1 MSNPVYNLKKE
12 IGHGSFGRV
21 YLGEDPK
28 TKELYAIKRVEK
40 RQLQQSQYLENAFW
54 KEVDIMKKIKSPY
67 SVKLYNVLTSLHY
80 YNMVEELCDGDLYSE
95 LMKCPNGFSTE
106 EVRRIMIQ
114 LNDAFAQMQKH
125 KIVHRDLKVQ
135 NVFIKYTKGNEFD
148 VKLGDYGFSKEL
160 SDDITA
166 TKLGTP
172 ITMAPEILM
181 NRAYTSKA
189 DLWSIGIII
198 YHLLF
203 KDLPFKGKNEIMI
216 LQNIRQRPIPQNPTD
231 QLLNDLIH
239 RLLVVD
245 PNKRITWKE
254 YFAHPFFG
262 NNTIKY
268 MEIAEPE
275 NKIDNGLL
283 KQYTVLSTYNIGIK
297 ENEYYKCYICKD
309 IKNNKQV
316 FMKEYSNLYVNKF
329 TDQYKKEI
337 ELFKTFRNN
346 NKVLKYLDNFS
357 EGEKSYVIFEY
368 QEGQILELYLKNNDF
383 TEEQIQ
389 KFNREMM
396 TSVFLYMSQN
406 NISFDI
412 ITTYN
417 FLVLKSGEIIL
428 FDFGFLRRVLGPDE
442 IKNYY
447 LYNTIET
454 VNYINLLTNTMNYGV
469 VLYKMYFKS
478 NVIFKNNKTIEFP
491 GHKTCSS
498 KFGKFLMNCFRNCQ
512 RRWTFKD
519 CFDSPFL
526 KEKEELTIL
535 FNNDR
540 LQVMIDGIIQKFDAL
555 ANYYTNINFEAPE
568 NKPFLNEIYELLII
582 AFIEIKTIIM
592 LFRTDNKK
600 AYNKYI
606 HEQEVTLI
614 KVFNTGKYSSLNL
627 DLEFLCNSYEIFD
640 NKNGNNPIIINF
652 LTRLIFDTK
661 LMCKVIRAL
670 SVKLGK
676 EMRLGSLE
684 FVKSIITQFNEG
696 RIIDY
701 LSGFISLEFSTNDN
715 HLGYQIAQIINEYII
730 VIKLLSLKKI
740 EDISI
745 NNVNKL
751 LEYFE
756 DESAQSKLCMT
767 TALMTSTKD
776 RYIFASFLNGM
787 FRNYFN
793 KKGEFYDINYDQ
805 EKEEKTLEGLVTFY
819 SNCVQLVI
827 SSKSK

>member
-12 IGHGSFGRV
+12 IGYGSFWRV
-21 YLGEDPK
+21 YLGEDSK
-28 TKELYAIKRVEK
+28 TKELYAIKRVDK
-40 RQLQQSQYLENAFW
+40 RQLQQSQYLEKAFW
-54 KEVDIMKKIKSPY
+54 KEVEIMRKIQSPY
-67 SVKLYNVLTSLHY
+67 SVKLYNVLPSLHY
-80 YNMVEELCDGDLYSE
+80 YNMVEELCDGDLYTE
-95 LMKCPNGFSTE
+95 LMKRPNGFSTE

-135 NVFIKYTKGNEFD
+135 NVFIKYTTRPEFD

-203 KDLPFKGKNEIMI
+203 KDLPFKGRNEVMI
-216 LQNIRQRPIPQNPTD
+216 LQNILHNNIPRNPTD

-245 PNKRITWKE
+245 PRERITWKD

-262 NNTIKY
+262 NTPRYI
-268 MEIAEPE
+268 EVPE
-275 NKIDNGLL
+275 QEEKIDNELL
-283 KQYTVLSTYNIGIK
+283 KQYTVISAFNTGLK

-309 IKNNKQV
+309 VNKNTQV

-329 TDQYKKEI
+329 PYQYKKEI
-337 ELFKTFRNN
+337 DLFKTFENN
-346 NKVLKYLDNFS
+346 NKVLKYLDSFS

-368 QEGQILELYLKNNDF
+368 QEGQILDLYLKNNDF

-406 NISFDI
+406 NICFDI

-417 FLVLKSGEIIL
+417 FLVLKNGDIIL
-428 FDFGFLRRVLGPDE
+428 FDFGFLRRVLGADE

-454 VNYINLLTNTMNYGV
+454 VSYMNLLTNMMNYGV

-478 NVIFKNNKTIEFP
+478 NVVLKDNKIIEFP
-491 GHKTCSS
+491 PHKTCSS
-498 KFGKFLMNCFRNCQ
+498 KFVKFLINCFQKCQ
-512 RRWTFKD
+512 KRWTFKD
-519 CFDSPFL
+519 CFNSPFL
-526 KEKEELTIL
+526 KEKEELTVL
-535 FNNDR
+535 FNNER
-540 LQVMIDGIIQKFDAL
+540 LQVIIDGVLQKFDTL
-555 ANYYTNINFEAPE
+555 ASYYTNIIFEAQE
-568 NKPFLNEIYELLII
+568 NKRFLNEIYVLLII

-592 LFRTDNKK
+592 LFRSDNKK
-600 AYNKYI
+600 GYNKYI
-606 HEQEVTLI
+606 HEQEITLI
-614 KVFNTGKYSSLNL
+614 KVFSNGKYSSLNF
-627 DLEFLCNSYEIFD
+627 DLEYLCNTFEIFD
-640 NKNGNNPIIINF
+640 NKNNNNPLIQNF
-652 LTRLIFDTK
+652 LTRLIIDTK
-661 LMCKVIRAL
+661 KLSKVIKLL

-676 EMRLGSLE
+676 DMMLGSME
-684 FVKSIITQFNEG
+684 FVKSIIALFNKET
-696 RIIDY
+696 IIDY
-701 LSGFISLEFSTNDN
+701 LSGFLTGNNTHQE
-715 HLGYQIAQIINEYII
+715 YQIAQIINEYII

-745 NNVNKL
+745 NNINKL

-756 DESAQSKLCMT
+756 DESAQSKLCMS
-767 TALMTSTKD
+767 TALMTSTND
-776 RYIFASFLNGM
+776 RYIFVSFLNGM
-787 FRNYFN
+787 FRNYYN
-793 KKGEFYDINYDQ
+793 KKGEFYDINFVE
-805 EKEEKTLEGLVTFY
+805 EKEEKKLEGLVTFY
-819 SNCVQLVI
+819 SNCVKLVI
-827 SSKSK
+827 DSK

>member
-21 YLGEDPK
+21 YIGEDQK
-28 TKELYAIKRVEK
+28 TKELYAIKRVDK
-40 RQLQQSQYLENAFW
+40 RQLQQSQYLEKAFW
-54 KEVDIMKKIKSPY
+54 KEVEIMRKIQSPY

-80 YNMVEELCDGDLYSE
+80 YNMVEELCDGDLYTE
-95 LMKCPNGFSTE
+95 LMKRQNGFSTE

-135 NVFIKYTKGNEFD
+135 NIFIKYTTSPEFD

-172 ITMAPEILM
+172 ATMAPEILM

-189 DLWSIGIII
+189 DLWSIGVII

-203 KDLPFKGKNEIMI
+203 KDLPFKGRNEGMI
-216 LQNIRQRPIPQNPTD
+216 LQNILHNNIPRNPTD

-245 PNKRITWKE
+245 PKKRITWKD

-262 NNTIKY
+262 NTPRYK
-268 MEIAEPE
+268 EVPE
-275 NKIDNGLL
+275 QEEKIDNELL
-283 KQYTVLSTYNIGIK
+283 KQYTVISAFNTGLK

-309 IKNNKQV
+309 VNKNTQV

-329 TDQYKKEI
+329 PYQYKKEI
-337 ELFKTFRNN
+337 DLFKTFGNN
-346 NKVLKYLDNFS
+346 NKVLKYLDSFS

-368 QEGQILELYLKNNDF
+368 QEGQILDLYLKNNDF

-406 NISFDI
+406 NICFDI

-417 FLVLKSGEIIL
+417 FLVLKNGDIIL
-428 FDFGFLRRVLGPDE
+428 FDFGFLRRVLGADE

-454 VNYINLLTNTMNYGV
+454 VDYMNLLTNMMNYGV

-478 NVIFKNNKTIEFP
+478 NVVLKDNKIIEFP
-491 GHKTCSS
+491 AHKTCSS
-498 KFGKFLMNCFRNCQ
+498 KFGKFLINCFKKCQ
-512 RRWTFKD
+512 KRWTFKD
-519 CFDSPFL
+519 CFNSPFL
-526 KEKEELTIL
+526 KEKEELTVL
-535 FNNDR
+535 FNNER
-540 LQVMIDGIIQKFDAL
+540 LQVIIDGVLQKFDTL
-555 ANYYTNINFEAPE
+555 ASYYTNIIFEAQE
-568 NKPFLNEIYELLII
+568 NKRFLNEIYELLII

-592 LFRTDNKK
+592 LFRSDNKK
-600 AYNKYI
+600 GYNKYI
-606 HEQEVTLI
+606 HEQEITLI
-614 KVFNTGKYSSLNL
+614 KVFSNGKYSSLNF
-627 DLEFLCNSYEIFD
+627 DLEYLCNTFEIFD
-640 NKNGNNPIIINF
+640 NKNKNNPLIQNF
-652 LTRLIFDTK
+652 LTRLIDDTK
-661 LMCKVIRAL
+661 KLSKVIKLL

-676 EMRLGSLE
+676 DMMLGSME
-684 FVKSIITQFNEG
+684 FVKSIIALFNKET
-696 RIIDY
+696 IIEY
-701 LSGFISLEFSTNDN
+701 LSGFLTGNNTHQE
-715 HLGYQIAQIINEYII
+715 YQIAQIINEYII

-740 EDISI
+740 ENISM
-745 NNVNKL
+745 NNINKL

-756 DESAQSKLCMT
+756 DESAQSRLCMS
-767 TALMTSTKD
+767 TALMTSTND
-776 RYIFASFLNGM
+776 RYIFVSFLNGM
-787 FRNYFN
+787 FRNYYN
-793 KKGEFYDINYDQ
+793 KKGEFYDINFVE
-805 EKEEKTLEGLVTFY
+805 EKEEKKLEGLVTFY
-819 SNCVQLVI
+819 SNCVKFVI
-827 SSKSK
+827 DSK

>member
-1 MSNPVYNLKKE
+1 MSNPVYTLKKE

-21 YLGEDPK
+21 YLGEDRK
-28 TKELYAIKRVEK
+28 TKELYAIKRVDK
-40 RQLQQSQYLENAFW
+40 RQLRQSQYLENAFW
-54 KEVDIMKKIKSPY
+54 KEVDIMKKIQSKY
-67 SVKLYNVLTSLHY
+67 SVKLYNVLPSLHY
-80 YNMVEELCDGDLYSE
+80 YNMVEELCDGDLYNE
-95 LMKCPNGFSTE
+95 LMKRQNGFSTE

-114 LNDAFAQMQKH
+114 LNDAFALMQKH

-135 NVFIKYTKGNEFD
+135 NVFIKYTKRPEFD

-181 NRAYTSKA
+181 NKAYTSKA
-189 DLWSIGIII
+189 DLWSIGVSI

-203 KDLPFKGKNEIMI
+203 RDLPFKGRNEVMI
-216 LQNIRQRPIPQNPTD
+216 LQCILQNKIPRNPTD

-239 RLLVVD
+239 KLLIVD
-245 PNKRITWKE
+245 PKKRITWKD
-254 YFAHPFFG
+254 YFSHPFFG
-262 NNTIKY
+262 NTIRY
-268 MEIAEPE
+268 IEMPE
-275 NKIDNGLL
+275 QEEEKIDNELL
-283 KQYTVLSTYNIGIK
+283 KQYTVISTYNTGLK

-309 IKNNKQV
+309 LKNNKQV

-329 TDQYKKEI
+329 PDQYKKEI
-337 ELFKTFRNN
+337 ELFKTFTNN
-346 NKVLKYLDNFS
+346 NKVLKYLDSFS

-368 QEGQILELYLKNNDF
+368 QEGQILDLYLKNNDF

-406 NISFDI
+406 NICFDI

-417 FLVLKSGEIIL
+417 FLVLKNGDIIL
-428 FDFGFLRRVLGPDE
+428 FDFGFLRRVLGADD

-478 NVIFKNNKTIEFP
+478 NVLLKDNKVIEFP
-491 GHKTCSS
+491 AHKTCSS
-498 KFGKFLMNCFRNCQ
+498 KFGKFLINCFKRCQ
-512 RRWTFKD
+512 KRWTFKD
-519 CFDSPFL
+519 CFNSPFL

-535 FNNDR
+535 FNNER
-540 LQVMIDGIIQKFDAL
+540 LQVIIDGVLQKFDTL
-555 ANYYTNINFEAPE
+555 ASYYTNINFETQK
-568 NKPFLNEIYELLII
+568 NKQFVNEIYELLII
-582 AFIEIKTIIM
+582 SFIEIKTIIM
-592 LFRTDNKK
+592 LFRSDNKK
-600 AYNKYI
+600 GYNKYI
-606 HEQEVTLI
+606 HEQEITLV
-614 KVFNTGKYSSLNL
+614 KVFSNGKYNSLNF
-627 DLEFLCNSYEIFD
+627 DLEYLCNTFEIFD
-640 NKNGNNPIIINF
+640 NKNANNPLIQNF

-661 LMCKVIRAL
+661 KLSKVIKL
-670 SVKLGK
+670 LNVKSGK
-676 EMRLGSLE
+676 EMLLGSME

-696 RIIDY
+696 TIIDY
-701 LSGFISLEFSTNDN
+701 LSQFVTGESGDSNKHI
-715 HLGYQIAQIINEYII
+715 GYQIAQIINEYVI

-745 NNVNKL
+745 NNINRL

-767 TALMTSTKD
+767 TALMTSTND
-776 RYIFASFLNGM
+776 RYIFVSFLNGM
-787 FRNYFN
+787 FRNYYN
-793 KKGEFYDINYDQ
+793 KKGEFYDINYNQ
-805 EKEEKTLEGLVTFY
+805 EEEEKTLEGLVAFY
-819 SNCVQLVI
+819 SNCVKLVI
-827 SSKSK
+827 DSKSK

>member
-12 IGHGSFGRV
+12 IGYGSFWRV

-28 TKELYAIKRVEK
+28 TKELYAIKRVDK
-40 RQLQQSQYLENAFW
+40 RQLQQSQYLEKAFW
-54 KEVDIMKKIKSPY
+54 KEVEIMRKIQSPY
-67 SVKLYNVLTSLHY
+67 SVKLYNVLPSLHY
-80 YNMVEELCDGDLYSE
+80 YNMVEELCDGDLYTE
-95 LMKCPNGFSTE
+95 LMKRPNGFSTE

-135 NVFIKYTKGNEFD
+135 NILIKYTTRPEFD

-189 DLWSIGIII
+189 DLWSIGVII

-203 KDLPFKGKNEIMI
+203 KDLPFKGRNEVMI
-216 LQNIRQRPIPQNPTD
+216 LQNILQNNIPRNPTD

-245 PNKRITWKE
+245 PKKRITWKD

-262 NNTIKY
+262 NTPRYI
-268 MEIAEPE
+268 EVPE
-275 NKIDNGLL
+275 QEEKIDNELL
-283 KQYTVLSTYNIGIK
+283 KQYTVISAFNTGLK

-309 IKNNKQV
+309 VNKNTQV

-329 TDQYKKEI
+329 TYQYNKEI
-337 ELFKTFRNN
+337 DLFKTFGNN
-346 NKVLKYLDNFS
+346 NKVLKYLDSFS

-368 QEGQILELYLKNNDF
+368 QEGQILDLYLKNNDF

-406 NISFDI
+406 NICFDI

-417 FLVLKSGEIIL
+417 FLVLKNGDIIL
-428 FDFGFLRRVLGPDE
+428 FDFGFLRRVLGADE

-454 VNYINLLTNTMNYGV
+454 VNYMNLLTNMMNYGV

-478 NVIFKNNKTIEFP
+478 NVVLKDDKIIEFP
-491 GHKTCSS
+491 AHKTCSS
-498 KFGKFLMNCFRNCQ
+498 KFGKFLINCFKKCQ
-512 RRWTFKD
+512 KRWTFKD
-519 CFDSPFL
+519 CFNSPFL
-526 KEKEELTIL
+526 KEKEELTVL
-535 FNNDR
+535 FNNER
-540 LQVMIDGIIQKFDAL
+540 LQVIIDGVLQKFDTL
-555 ANYYTNINFEAPE
+555 ASYYTNINFEAQK
-568 NKPFLNEIYELLII
+568 NKRFLNEIYELLII

-592 LFRTDNKK
+592 LFRSDNKK
-600 AYNKYI
+600 GYNKYI
-606 HEQEVTLI
+606 HEQEITLI
-614 KVFNTGKYSSLNL
+614 KVFSNGKYSSLNF
-627 DLEFLCNSYEIFD
+627 DLEYLCNTFEIFD
-640 NKNGNNPIIINF
+640 NKNKNNPLIQNF
-652 LTRLIFDTK
+652 LSRLIDDTK
-661 LMCKVIRAL
+661 KLSKVIKLL

-676 EMRLGSLE
+676 DMMLGSME
-684 FVKSIITQFNEG
+684 FVKSIIAQFNKET
-696 RIIDY
+696 IIDY
-701 LSGFISLEFSTNDN
+701 LSGFLTGNNTHQE
-715 HLGYQIAQIINEYII
+715 YQIAQIINEYII

-740 EDISI
+740 ENISI
-745 NNVNKL
+745 NNINKL

-756 DESAQSKLCMT
+756 DESAQSRLCMS
-767 TALMTSTKD
+767 TALMTSTND
-776 RYIFASFLNGM
+776 RYIFVSFLNGM
-787 FRNYFN
+787 FRNYYN
-793 KKGEFYDINYDQ
+793 KKGEFYDINFV
-805 EKEEKTLEGLVTFY
+805 EENEEKTLNGLVTFY
-819 SNCVQLVI
+819 SNCVKFVI
-827 SSKSK
+827 DSK

>member
-12 IGHGSFGRV
+12 IGYGSFWRV
-21 YLGEDPK
+21 YLGEDSK
-28 TKELYAIKRVEK
+28 TKELYAIKRVDK
-40 RQLQQSQYLENAFW
+40 RQLQQSQYLEKAFW
-54 KEVDIMKKIKSPY
+54 KEVEIMRKIQSPY

-80 YNMVEELCDGDLYSE
+80 YNMVEELCDGDLYTE
-95 LMKCPNGFSTE
+95 LMKRPNGFSTE

-125 KIVHRDLKVQ
+125 KIVHRDLKVS
-135 NVFIKYTKGNEFD
+135 NVFIKYTKRPEFD

-203 KDLPFKGKNEIMI
+203 KDLPFKGRNEGMI
-216 LQNIRQRPIPQNPTD
+216 LQNILHNNIPRNPTD

-245 PNKRITWKE
+245 PRERITWKD

-262 NNTIKY
+262 NTPRYI
-268 MEIAEPE
+268 EVPE
-275 NKIDNGLL
+275 QEEKIDNELL
-283 KQYTVLSTYNIGIK
+283 KQYTVISAFNTGLK

-309 IKNNKQV
+309 VNKNTQV

-329 TDQYKKEI
+329 PYQYKKEI
-337 ELFKTFRNN
+337 DLFKTFGNN
-346 NKVLKYLDNFS
+346 NKVLKYLDSFS

-368 QEGQILELYLKNNDF
+368 QEGQILDLYLKNNDF

-406 NISFDI
+406 NICFDI

-417 FLVLKSGEIIL
+417 FLVLKNGDIIL
-428 FDFGFLRRVLGPDE
+428 FDFGFLRRVLGADE

-454 VNYINLLTNTMNYGV
+454 VDYMNLLTNMMNYGV

-478 NVIFKNNKTIEFP
+478 NVVLKDNKIIEFP
-491 GHKTCSS
+491 EHKTCSS
-498 KFGKFLMNCFRNCQ
+498 KFGKFLINCFKKCQ
-512 RRWTFKD
+512 KRWTFKD
-519 CFDSPFL
+519 CFNSPFL
-526 KEKEELTIL
+526 KEKEELTVL
-535 FNNDR
+535 FNNER
-540 LQVMIDGIIQKFDAL
+540 LQVIIDGVLQKFDTL
-555 ANYYTNINFEAPE
+555 ASYYTNITLEAQK
-568 NKPFLNEIYELLII
+568 NKRFLKEIYELLII
-582 AFIEIKTIIM
+582 AYIEIKTIIM
-592 LFRTDNKK
+592 LFRSDNKK
-600 AYNKYI
+600 GYNKYI
-606 HEQEVTLI
+606 HEQEITLI
-614 KVFNTGKYSSLNL
+614 KVFSNGKYSSLNF
-627 DLEFLCNSYEIFD
+627 DLEYLCNTFEIFD
-640 NKNGNNPIIINF
+640 NKNENNPLIQNF
-652 LTRLIFDTK
+652 LTRLIIDTK
-661 LMCKVIRAL
+661 KLSKVIKLL

-676 EMRLGSLE
+676 DMMLGSME
-684 FVKSIITQFNEG
+684 FVKSIIAQFNKET
-696 RIIDY
+696 IIDY
-701 LSGFISLEFSTNDN
+701 FSGFLTANNTHQE
-715 HLGYQIAQIINEYII
+715 YQIAQIINEYII

-745 NNVNKL
+745 NNINKL

-756 DESAQSKLCMT
+756 DESAQSKLCMS

-776 RYIFASFLNGM
+776 RYIFVSFLNGM
-787 FRNYFN
+787 FRNYYN
-793 KKGEFYDINYDQ
+793 KKGEFYDINSVE
-805 EKEEKTLEGLVTFY
+805 EKEEKILEELVTFY
-819 SNCVQLVI
+819 WNCVKLVI
-827 SSKSK
+827 DSK

>member
-21 YLGEDPK
+21 YRGEDPK
-28 TKELYAIKRVEK
+28 TKELYAIKRVDK
-40 RQLQQSQYLENAFW
+40 RQLQQSQYLEKAFW
-54 KEVDIMKKIKSPY
+54 KEVEIMRKIQSPY

-80 YNMVEELCDGDLYSE
+80 YNMVEELCDGDLYTE
-95 LMKCPNGFSTE
+95 LMKRPNGFSTE

-135 NVFIKYTKGNEFD
+135 NIFIKYTTRPEFD

-189 DLWSIGIII
+189 DLWSIGVII

-203 KDLPFKGKNEIMI
+203 KDLPFKGRNEVMI
-216 LQNIRQRPIPQNPTD
+216 LQNILHNNIPRNPTD

-245 PNKRITWKE
+245 PRERITWKD

-262 NNTIKY
+262 NTPRYI
-268 MEIAEPE
+268 EVPE
-275 NKIDNGLL
+275 QEEKIDNELL
-283 KQYTVLSTYNIGIK
+283 KQYTVISAFNTGLK

-309 IKNNKQV
+309 VNKNTQV

-329 TDQYKKEI
+329 PDQYKKEI
-337 ELFKTFRNN
+337 DLFKTFGNN
-346 NKVLKYLDNFS
+346 NKVLKYLDSFS

-368 QEGQILELYLKNNDF
+368 QEGQILDLYLKNNDF

-406 NISFDI
+406 NICFDI

-417 FLVLKSGEIIL
+417 FLVLKNGDIIL
-428 FDFGFLRRVLGPDE
+428 FDFGFLRRVLGADE

-454 VNYINLLTNTMNYGV
+454 VDYMNLLTNMMNYGV

-478 NVIFKNNKTIEFP
+478 NVVLKDNKIIEFP
-491 GHKTCSS
+491 AHKTCSS
-498 KFGKFLMNCFRNCQ
+498 KFGKFLINCFKKCQ
-512 RRWTFKD
+512 KRWTFKD
-519 CFDSPFL
+519 CFNSPFL
-526 KEKEELTIL
+526 KEKEELTVL
-535 FNNDR
+535 FNNER
-540 LQVMIDGIIQKFDAL
+540 LQVIIDGVLQKFDTL
-555 ANYYTNINFEAPE
+555 ASYYTNITLKAQK
-568 NKPFLNEIYELLII
+568 NKRFLNEIYELLII

-592 LFRTDNKK
+592 LFRSDNKK
-600 AYNKYI
+600 GYNKYI
-606 HEQEVTLI
+606 HEQEITLI
-614 KVFNTGKYSSLNL
+614 KVFSNGKYSSLNF
-627 DLEFLCNSYEIFD
+627 DLEYLCNTFEIFD
-640 NKNGNNPIIINF
+640 NKNNNNPLIQNF
-652 LTRLIFDTK
+652 LTRLIIDTK
-661 LMCKVIRAL
+661 KLSKVIKLL

-676 EMRLGSLE
+676 DMMLGSME
-684 FVKSIITQFNEG
+684 FVKSIIAQFNKET
-696 RIIDY
+696 IIDY
-701 LSGFISLEFSTNDN
+701 FSGFLTANNTHQE
-715 HLGYQIAQIINEYII
+715 YQIAQIINEYII

-745 NNVNKL
+745 NNINKL

-756 DESAQSKLCMT
+756 DESAQSRLCMS

-776 RYIFASFLNGM
+776 RYIFVSFLNGM
-787 FRNYFN
+787 FRNYYN
-793 KKGEFYDINYDQ
+793 KKGEFYDINFVE
-805 EKEEKTLEGLVTFY
+805 EKEEKKLEGLVTFY
-819 SNCVQLVI
+819 SNCVKFVI
-827 SSKSK
+827 DSK

>member
-12 IGHGSFGRV
+12 IGYGSFGRV

-28 TKELYAIKRVEK
+28 TKELYAIKRVDK
-40 RQLQQSQYLENAFW
+40 RQLQQSQYLEKAFW
-54 KEVDIMKKIKSPY
+54 KEVEIMRKIQSPY
-67 SVKLYNVLTSLHY
+67 SVKLYNVLPSLHY
-80 YNMVEELCDGDLYSE
+80 YNMVEELCDGDLYTE
-95 LMKCPNGFSTE
+95 LMKRPNGFSTE

-135 NVFIKYTKGNEFD
+135 NVFIKYTKRPEFD

-172 ITMAPEILM
+172 VTMAPEILM

-189 DLWSIGIII
+189 DLWSIGVII

-203 KDLPFKGKNEIMI
+203 KDLPFKGRNEVMI
-216 LQNIRQRPIPQNPTD
+216 LQNILHNNIPRNPTD

-245 PNKRITWKE
+245 PKERITWKD

-262 NNTIKY
+262 NTPRYI
-268 MEIAEPE
+268 EVPE
-275 NKIDNGLL
+275 QEEKIDNELL
-283 KQYTVLSTYNIGIK
+283 KQYTVISAFNTGLK

-309 IKNNKQV
+309 VNKNTQV

-329 TDQYKKEI
+329 PDQYKKEI
-337 ELFKTFRNN
+337 DLFKTFGNN
-346 NKVLKYLDNFS
+346 NKVLKYLDSFS

-368 QEGQILELYLKNNDF
+368 QEGQILDLYLKNNDF

-406 NISFDI
+406 NICFDI

-417 FLVLKSGEIIL
+417 FLVLKNGDIIL
-428 FDFGFLRRVLGPDE
+428 FDFGFLRRVLGADE

-454 VNYINLLTNTMNYGV
+454 VSYMNLLTNMMNYGV

-478 NVIFKNNKTIEFP
+478 NVVLKDNKIIEFP
-491 GHKTCSS
+491 PHKTCSS
-498 KFGKFLMNCFRNCQ
+498 KFGKFLINCFKKCQ
-512 RRWTFKD
+512 KRWTFKD
-519 CFDSPFL
+519 CFNSPFL
-526 KEKEELTIL
+526 KEKEELTVL
-535 FNNDR
+535 FNNER
-540 LQVMIDGIIQKFDAL
+540 LQVIIDGVLQKFDTL
-555 ANYYTNINFEAPE
+555 ASYYTNITLGAQK
-568 NKPFLNEIYELLII
+568 NKRFLNEIYELLII

-592 LFRTDNKK
+592 LFRSDNKK
-600 AYNKYI
+600 GYNKYI
-606 HEQEVTLI
+606 HEQEITLI
-614 KVFNTGKYSSLNL
+614 KVFSNGKYSSLNF
-627 DLEFLCNSYEIFD
+627 DLEYLCNTFEIFD
-640 NKNGNNPIIINF
+640 NKNKNNPLIQNF
-652 LTRLIFDTK
+652 LTRLIDDTK
-661 LMCKVIRAL
+661 KLSKVIKLL

-676 EMRLGSLE
+676 DMMLGSME
-684 FVKSIITQFNEG
+684 FVKSIIAQFNKET
-696 RIIDY
+696 IIKY
-701 LSGFISLEFSTNDN
+701 FSGFLTANNTTHQE
-715 HLGYQIAQIINEYII
+715 YQIAQIINEYII

-740 EDISI
+740 ENISI
-745 NNVNKL
+745 NNINKL

-756 DESAQSKLCMT
+756 DESAQSKLCMS
-767 TALMTSTKD
+767 TALMTSTND
-776 RYIFASFLNGM
+776 RYIFVSFLNGM
-787 FRNYFN
+787 FRNYYN
-793 KKGEFYDINYDQ
+793 KKGEFYDINFVE
-805 EKEEKTLEGLVTFY
+805 EKEEKKLEGLVTFY
-819 SNCVQLVI
+819 SNCVKFVI
-827 SSKSK
+827 DSK

>member
-1 MSNPVYNLKKE
+1 MSNPVYNLKRE

-21 YLGEDPK
+21 YLGEDQK
-28 TKELYAIKRVEK
+28 TKELYAIKRVDK
-40 RQLQQSQYLENAFW
+40 RQLQQSQYLEKAFW
-54 KEVDIMKKIKSPY
+54 KEVEIMKKIQSPY

-80 YNMVEELCDGDLYSE
+80 YNMVEELCDGDLYTE
-95 LMKCPNGFSTE
+95 LMKRPNGFSTE

-135 NVFIKYTKGNEFD
+135 NVFIKYTKRPEFD

-189 DLWSIGIII
+189 DLWSIGVII

-203 KDLPFKGKNEIMI
+203 KDLPFKGRNEVMI
-216 LQNIRQRPIPQNPTD
+216 LQNILHNNIPRNPTD

-245 PNKRITWKE
+245 PRERITWKD

-262 NNTIKY
+262 NTPRYI
-268 MEIAEPE
+268 EVPE
-275 NKIDNGLL
+275 QEEKIDNELL
-283 KQYTVLSTYNIGIK
+283 KQYTVISAFNTGLK

-309 IKNNKQV
+309 VNKNTQV

-329 TDQYKKEI
+329 PYQYKKEI
-337 ELFKTFRNN
+337 DLFKTFGNN
-346 NKVLKYLDNFS
+346 NKVLKYLDSFS
-357 EGEKSYVIFEY
+357 EEEKSYVIFEY
-368 QEGQILELYLKNNDF
+368 QEGQILDLYLKNNDF

-406 NISFDI
+406 NICFDI

-417 FLVLKSGEIIL
+417 FLVLKNGDIIL
-428 FDFGFLRRVLGPDE
+428 FDFGFLRRVLGADE

-454 VNYINLLTNTMNYGV
+454 VSYMNLLTNMMNYGV

-478 NVIFKNNKTIEFP
+478 NVVLKDNKIIEFP
-491 GHKTCSS
+491 ARKTCSS
-498 KFGKFLMNCFRNCQ
+498 KFGKFLINCFKKCQ
-512 RRWTFKD
+512 KRWTFKD
-519 CFDSPFL
+519 CFNSPFL
-526 KEKEELTIL
+526 KEKEELTVL
-535 FNNDR
+535 FNNER
-540 LQVMIDGIIQKFDAL
+540 LQVIIDGVLQKFDTL
-555 ANYYTNINFEAPE
+555 ASFFTYINFEAQK
-568 NKPFLNEIYELLII
+568 NKRFLNEIYELLII

-592 LFRTDNKK
+592 LFRSDNKK
-600 AYNKYI
+600 GYNKYI
-606 HEQEVTLI
+606 HEQEITLI
-614 KVFNTGKYSSLNL
+614 KVFSNGKYSSLNF
-627 DLEFLCNSYEIFD
+627 DLEYLCNTFEIFD
-640 NKNGNNPIIINF
+640 NKNKNNPLIQNF
-652 LTRLIFDTK
+652 LTRLIIDTK
-661 LMCKVIRAL
+661 KLSKVIKLL

-676 EMRLGSLE
+676 DMMLGSME
-684 FVKSIITQFNEG
+684 FVKSIIAQFNKEA
-696 RIIDY
+696 IIEY
-701 LSGFISLEFSTNDN
+701 FSGFLTANNTHQE
-715 HLGYQIAQIINEYII
+715 YQIAQIINEYII
-730 VIKLLSLKKI
+730 VIKILSLKKI

-745 NNVNKL
+745 NNINKL

-756 DESAQSKLCMT
+756 DESAQSKLCMS

-776 RYIFASFLNGM
+776 RYIFVSFLNGM
-787 FRNYFN
+787 FRNYYN
-793 KKGEFYDINYDQ
+793 KKGEFYDINYVE

-819 SNCVQLVI
+819 SNCVKFVI
-827 SSKSK
+827 NSK

>member
-1 MSNPVYNLKKE
+1 MSNPVYNLKRE

-21 YLGEDPK
+21 YLGEDSK
-28 TKELYAIKRVEK
+28 TKELYAIKRVDK
-40 RQLQQSQYLENAFW
+40 RQLQQSQYLEKAFW
-54 KEVDIMKKIKSPY
+54 NEVEIMRKIQSPY
-67 SVKLYNVLTSLHY
+67 SVKLYNVLPSLHY
-80 YNMVEELCDGDLYSE
+80 YNMVEELCDGDLYTE
-95 LMKCPNGFSTE
+95 LMKRPNGFSTE

-135 NVFIKYTKGNEFD
+135 NVFIKYTTRPEFD

-203 KDLPFKGKNEIMI
+203 KDLPFKGRNEVMI
-216 LQNIRQRPIPQNPTD
+216 LQNILHNNIPRNPTD

-245 PNKRITWKE
+245 PSKRITWKD

-262 NNTIKY
+262 NTPRYI
-268 MEIAEPE
+268 EVPE
-275 NKIDNGLL
+275 QEEKIDNELL
-283 KQYTVLSTYNIGIK
+283 KQYTVISAFNTGLK

-309 IKNNKQV
+309 VNKNTQV

-329 TDQYKKEI
+329 PYQYKKEI
-337 ELFKTFRNN
+337 DLFKTFGNN
-346 NKVLKYLDNFS
+346 NKVLKYLDSFS

-368 QEGQILELYLKNNDF
+368 QEGQILDLYLKNNDF

-406 NISFDI
+406 NICFDI

-417 FLVLKSGEIIL
+417 FLVLKNGDIIL
-428 FDFGFLRRVLGPDE
+428 FDFGFLRRVLGADE

-454 VNYINLLTNTMNYGV
+454 VSYMNLLTNMMNYGV

-478 NVIFKNNKTIEFP
+478 NVVLKDNKIIEFP
-491 GHKTCSS
+491 EHKTCSS
-498 KFGKFLMNCFRNCQ
+498 KFGKFLINCFKKCQ
-512 RRWTFKD
+512 KRWTFKD
-519 CFDSPFL
+519 CFNSPFL
-526 KEKEELTIL
+526 KEKEELTVL
-535 FNNDR
+535 FNNER
-540 LQVMIDGIIQKFDAL
+540 LQVIIDGVLQKFDTL
-555 ANYYTNINFEAPE
+555 ASYYTNITLRAQK
-568 NKPFLNEIYELLII
+568 NKRFLNEIYELLII
-582 AFIEIKTIIM
+582 SFIEIKTIIM
-592 LFRTDNKK
+592 LFRSDNKK
-600 AYNKYI
+600 GYNKYI
-606 HEQEVTLI
+606 HEQEITLI
-614 KVFNTGKYSSLNL
+614 KVFRNGKYSSLNF
-627 DLEFLCNSYEIFD
+627 DLEYLCNTFEIFD
-640 NKNGNNPIIINF
+640 NKNENNPLIQNF
-652 LTRLIFDTK
+652 LTRLIIDTK
-661 LMCKVIRAL
+661 KLSKVIKLL

-676 EMRLGSLE
+676 DMMLGSME
-684 FVKSIITQFNEG
+684 FVKSIIAQFNKET
-696 RIIDY
+696 IIDY
-701 LSGFISLEFSTNDN
+701 FSGFLTANNTHQE
-715 HLGYQIAQIINEYII
+715 YQIAQIINEYII

-740 EDISI
+740 DDISI
-745 NNVNKL
+745 HDINKL

-756 DESAQSKLCMT
+756 DESAQSKLCMS
-767 TALMTSTKD
+767 TALMTSTND
-776 RYIFASFLNGM
+776 RYIFVSFLNGM

-793 KKGEFYDINYDQ
+793 KKGEFYDINFVE
-805 EKEEKTLEGLVTFY
+805 EKEEKKLEGLVTFY
-819 SNCVQLVI
+819 SNCVKLVI
-827 SSKSK
+827 DSK

>member
-1 MSNPVYNLKKE
+1 MSNPVYNLKRE

-21 YLGEDPK
+21 YLGEDSK
-28 TKELYAIKRVEK
+28 TKELYAIKRVDK
-40 RQLQQSQYLENAFW
+40 RQLQQSQYLEKAFW
-54 KEVDIMKKIKSPY
+54 KEVEIMRKIQSPY

-80 YNMVEELCDGDLYSE
+80 YNMVEELCDGDLYTE
-95 LMKCPNGFSTE
+95 LMKRPNGFSTE

-125 KIVHRDLKVQ
+125 KIVHRDLKVS
-135 NVFIKYTKGNEFD
+135 NVFIKYTKRPEFD

-203 KDLPFKGKNEIMI
+203 KDLPFKGRNEVMI
-216 LQNIRQRPIPQNPTD
+216 LQNILHNNIPRNPTD

-245 PNKRITWKE
+245 PSKRITWKD

-262 NNTIKY
+262 NTPRYI
-268 MEIAEPE
+268 EVPE
-275 NKIDNGLL
+275 QEEKIDNELL
-283 KQYTVLSTYNIGIK
+283 KQYTVISAFNTGLK

-309 IKNNKQV
+309 VNKNTQV

-329 TDQYKKEI
+329 PYQYKKEI
-337 ELFKTFRNN
+337 DLFKTFENN
-346 NKVLKYLDNFS
+346 NKVLKYLDSFS

-368 QEGQILELYLKNNDF
+368 QEGQILDLYLKNNDF

-406 NISFDI
+406 NICFDI

-417 FLVLKSGEIIL
+417 FLVLKNGDIIL
-428 FDFGFLRRVLGPDE
+428 FDFGFLRRVLGADE

-454 VNYINLLTNTMNYGV
+454 VNYMNLLTNMMNYGV

-478 NVIFKNNKTIEFP
+478 NVVLKDNKIIEFP
-491 GHKTCSS
+491 EHKTCSS
-498 KFGKFLMNCFRNCQ
+498 KFGKFLINCFKKCQ
-512 RRWTFKD
+512 KRWTFKD
-519 CFDSPFL
+519 CFNSPFL
-526 KEKEELTIL
+526 KEKEELTVL
-535 FNNDR
+535 FNNER
-540 LQVMIDGIIQKFDAL
+540 LQVIIDGVLQKFDTL
-555 ANYYTNINFEAPE
+555 ASYYTNITLEAQK
-568 NKPFLNEIYELLII
+568 NKRFLKEIYELLII

-592 LFRTDNKK
+592 LFRSDNKK
-600 AYNKYI
+600 GYNKYI
-606 HEQEVTLI
+606 HEQEITLI
-614 KVFNTGKYSSLNL
+614 KVFRNGKYSSLNF
-627 DLEFLCNSYEIFD
+627 DLEYLCNTFEIFD
-640 NKNGNNPIIINF
+640 NKNNTNPLIQNF
-652 LTRLIFDTK
+652 LTRLIIDTK
-661 LMCKVIRAL
+661 KLSKVIKLL

-676 EMRLGSLE
+676 DMMLGSME
-684 FVKSIITQFNEG
+684 FVKSIIAQFNKET
-696 RIIDY
+696 IIDY
-701 LSGFISLEFSTNDN
+701 FSGFLTANNTHQE
-715 HLGYQIAQIINEYII
+715 YQIAQIINEYII

-740 EDISI
+740 ENISI
-745 NNVNKL
+745 NNINKL

-756 DESAQSKLCMT
+756 DESAQSKLCMS
-767 TALMTSTKD
+767 TALMTSTND
-776 RYIFASFLNGM
+776 RYIFVSFLNGM

-793 KKGEFYDINYDQ
+793 KKGEFYDINFVE
-805 EKEEKTLEGLVTFY
+805 EKEEKTLNGLVTFY
-819 SNCVQLVI
+819 SNCVKFVI
-827 SSKSK
+827 NSK

>member
-21 YLGEDPK
+21 YLGEDLK
-28 TKELYAIKRVEK
+28 TKELYAIKRVDK
-40 RQLQQSQYLENAFW
+40 RQLQQSQYLEKAFW
-54 KEVDIMKKIKSPY
+54 KEVEIMRKIQSPY
-67 SVKLYNVLTSLHY
+67 SVKLYNVLPSLHY
-80 YNMVEELCDGDLYSE
+80 FNMVEELCDGDLYTE
-95 LMKCPNGFSTE
+95 LMKRQNGFSTE

-135 NVFIKYTKGNEFD
+135 NVFIKYTTRPEFD

-181 NRAYTSKA
+181 NRAYTSKV
-189 DLWSIGIII
+189 DLWSIGVII

-203 KDLPFKGKNEIMI
+203 KDLPFKGRNEVMI
-216 LQNIRQRPIPQNPTD
+216 LQNILHNNIPRNPTD

-245 PNKRITWKE
+245 PRERITWKD

-262 NNTIKY
+262 NTPRYI
-268 MEIAEPE
+268 EVPE
-275 NKIDNGLL
+275 QEEKIDNELL
-283 KQYTVLSTYNIGIK
+283 KQYTVISAFNTGLK

-309 IKNNKQV
+309 VNKNTQV

-329 TDQYKKEI
+329 PYQYKKEI
-337 ELFKTFRNN
+337 DLFKTFGNN
-346 NKVLKYLDNFS
+346 NKVLKYLDSFS

-368 QEGQILELYLKNNDF
+368 QEGQILDLYLKNNDF

-406 NISFDI
+406 NICFDI

-417 FLVLKSGEIIL
+417 FLVLKNGDIIL
-428 FDFGFLRRVLGPDE
+428 FDFGFLRRVLGADE

-454 VNYINLLTNTMNYGV
+454 VDYMNLLTNMMNYGV

-478 NVIFKNNKTIEFP
+478 NVVLKDNKIIEFP
-491 GHKTCSS
+491 AHKTCSS
-498 KFGKFLMNCFRNCQ
+498 KFGKFLINCFQKCQ
-512 RRWTFKD
+512 KRWTFKD
-519 CFDSPFL
+519 CFNSPFL
-526 KEKEELTIL
+526 KEKEELTVL
-535 FNNDR
+535 FNNER
-540 LQVMIDGIIQKFDAL
+540 LQVIIDGVLQKFDTL
-555 ANYYTNINFEAPE
+555 ASYYTNINFEAQK
-568 NKPFLNEIYELLII
+568 NKRFLNEIYELLII

-592 LFRTDNKK
+592 LFRSDNKK
-600 AYNKYI
+600 GYNKYI
-606 HEQEVTLI
+606 HEQEITLI
-614 KVFNTGKYSSLNL
+614 KVFSNGKYSSLNF
-627 DLEFLCNSYEIFD
+627 DLEYLCNTFEIFD
-640 NKNGNNPIIINF
+640 NKNKNNPLIQNF
-652 LTRLIFDTK
+652 LTRLINDTK
-661 LMCKVIRAL
+661 KLSKVIKLL

-676 EMRLGSLE
+676 DMMLGSME
-684 FVKSIITQFNEG
+684 FVKSIIAQFNKET
-696 RIIDY
+696 IIDY
-701 LSGFISLEFSTNDN
+701 FSGLLTGNNTHQE
-715 HLGYQIAQIINEYII
+715 YQIAQIINEYII

-745 NNVNKL
+745 NNINKL

-756 DESAQSKLCMT
+756 DESAQSRLCMS
-767 TALMTSTKD
+767 TALMTSTND
-776 RYIFASFLNGM
+776 RYIFVSFLNGM
-787 FRNYFN
+787 FRNYYN
-793 KKGEFYDINYDQ
+793 KKGEFYDINFV
-805 EKEEKTLEGLVTFY
+805 EENEEKTLNGLVTFY
-819 SNCVQLVI
+819 SNCVKFVI
-827 SSKSK
+827 NSK

>member
-1 MSNPVYNLKKE
+1 MSNPVYNLKRE

-21 YLGEDPK
+21 YLGKDPK
-28 TKELYAIKRVEK
+28 TKELYAIKRVDK
-40 RQLQQSQYLENAFW
+40 RQLQQSQYLEKAFW
-54 KEVDIMKKIKSPY
+54 KEVEIMRKIQSPY

-80 YNMVEELCDGDLYSE
+80 YNMVEELCDGDLYTE
-95 LMKCPNGFSTE
+95 LMKRPNGFSTE

-135 NVFIKYTKGNEFD
+135 NVFIKYTTRPEFD

-203 KDLPFKGKNEIMI
+203 KDLPFKGRNEVMI
-216 LQNIRQRPIPQNPTD
+216 LQNILHNNIPRNPTD

-245 PNKRITWKE
+245 PRERITWKD

-262 NNTIKY
+262 NTPRYI
-268 MEIAEPE
+268 EVPE
-275 NKIDNGLL
+275 QEEKIDNELL
-283 KQYTVLSTYNIGIK
+283 KQYTVISAFNTGLK

-309 IKNNKQV
+309 VNKNTQV

-329 TDQYKKEI
+329 PYQYKKEI
-337 ELFKTFRNN
+337 DLFKTFGNN
-346 NKVLKYLDNFS
+346 NKVLKYLDSFS

-368 QEGQILELYLKNNDF
+368 QEGQILDLYLKNNDF

-406 NISFDI
+406 NICFDI

-417 FLVLKSGEIIL
+417 FLVLKNGDIIL
-428 FDFGFLRRVLGPDE
+428 FDFGFLRRVLGADE

-454 VNYINLLTNTMNYGV
+454 VDYMNLLTNMMNYGV

-478 NVIFKNNKTIEFP
+478 NVVLKDNKIIEFP
-491 GHKTCSS
+491 PHKTCSS
-498 KFGKFLMNCFRNCQ
+498 KFGKFLINCFKKCQ
-512 RRWTFKD
+512 KRWTFKD
-519 CFDSPFL
+519 CFNSPFL
-526 KEKEELTIL
+526 KEKEELTVL
-535 FNNDR
+535 FNNER
-540 LQVMIDGIIQKFDAL
+540 LQVIIDGVLQKFDTL
-555 ANYYTNINFEAPE
+555 ASYYTNITLEAQK
-568 NKPFLNEIYELLII
+568 NKRFLKEIYELLII

-592 LFRTDNKK
+592 LFRSDNKK
-600 AYNKYI
+600 GYNKYI
-606 HEQEVTLI
+606 HEQEITLI
-614 KVFNTGKYSSLNL
+614 KVFRNGKYSSLNF
-627 DLEFLCNSYEIFD
+627 DLEYLCNTFEIFD
-640 NKNGNNPIIINF
+640 NKNENNPLIQNF
-652 LTRLIFDTK
+652 LTRLIIDTK
-661 LMCKVIRAL
+661 KLSKVIKLL

-676 EMRLGSLE
+676 DMMLGSME
-684 FVKSIITQFNEG
+684 FVKSIIAQFNKET
-696 RIIDY
+696 IIDY
-701 LSGFISLEFSTNDN
+701 FEGFLTANNTTHQE
-715 HLGYQIAQIINEYII
+715 YQIAQIINEYII

-745 NNVNKL
+745 NNINKL

-756 DESAQSKLCMT
+756 DESAQSRLCMS
-767 TALMTSTKD
+767 TALMTSTND
-776 RYIFASFLNGM
+776 RYIFVSFLNGM

-793 KKGEFYDINYDQ
+793 KKGEFYDINFVE
-805 EKEEKTLEGLVTFY
+805 EKEEKKLEGLVTFY
-819 SNCVQLVI
+819 SNCVKFVI
-827 SSKSK
+827 NSK

>member
-1 MSNPVYNLKKE
+1 MSNPVYNLKRE

-21 YLGEDPK
+21 YLGEDQK
-28 TKELYAIKRVEK
+28 TKELYAIKRVDK
-40 RQLQQSQYLENAFW
+40 RQLQQSQYLEKAFW
-54 KEVDIMKKIKSPY
+54 KEVEIMKKIQSPY
-67 SVKLYNVLTSLHY
+67 SVKLYNVLPSLHY
-80 YNMVEELCDGDLYSE
+80 YNMVEELCDGDLYTE
-95 LMKCPNGFSTE
+95 LMKRPNGFSTE

-135 NVFIKYTKGNEFD
+135 NVFIKYTKRPEFD

-189 DLWSIGIII
+189 DLWSIGVII

-203 KDLPFKGKNEIMI
+203 KDLPFKGRNEVMI
-216 LQNIRQRPIPQNPTD
+216 LQNILHNNIPRNPTD

-245 PNKRITWKE
+245 PRERITWKD

-262 NNTIKY
+262 NTPRYI
-268 MEIAEPE
+268 EVPE
-275 NKIDNGLL
+275 QEEKIDNELL
-283 KQYTVLSTYNIGIK
+283 KQYTVISAFNTGLK

-309 IKNNKQV
+309 VNKNTQV

-329 TDQYKKEI
+329 PDQYKKEI
-337 ELFKTFRNN
+337 DLFKTFGKN
-346 NKVLKYLDNFS
+346 NKVLKYLDSFS

-368 QEGQILELYLKNNDF
+368 QEGQILDLYLKNNDF

-406 NISFDI
+406 NICFDI

-417 FLVLKSGEIIL
+417 FLVLKNGDIIL
-428 FDFGFLRRVLGPDE
+428 FDFGFLRRVLGADE

-454 VNYINLLTNTMNYGV
+454 VSYMNLLTNMMNYGV

-478 NVIFKNNKTIEFP
+478 NVVLKDNKIIEFP
-491 GHKTCSS
+491 ARKTCSS
-498 KFGKFLMNCFRNCQ
+498 KFGKFLINCFKKCQ
-512 RRWTFKD
+512 KRWTFKD
-519 CFDSPFL
+519 CFNSPFL
-526 KEKEELTIL
+526 KEKEELTVL
-535 FNNDR
+535 FNNER
-540 LQVMIDGIIQKFDAL
+540 LQVIIDGVLQKFDTL
-555 ANYYTNINFEAPE
+555 ASFFTYINFEAQK
-568 NKPFLNEIYELLII
+568 NKRFLNEIYELLII

-592 LFRTDNKK
+592 LFRSDNKK
-600 AYNKYI
+600 GYNKYI
-606 HEQEVTLI
+606 HEQEITLI
-614 KVFNTGKYSSLNL
+614 KVFSNGKYSSLNF
-627 DLEFLCNSYEIFD
+627 DLEYLCNTFEIFD
-640 NKNGNNPIIINF
+640 NKNENNPLIQNF
-652 LTRLIFDTK
+652 LTRLIIDTK
-661 LMCKVIRAL
+661 KLSKVIKLL

-676 EMRLGSLE
+676 DMMLGSME
-684 FVKSIITQFNEG
+684 FVKSIIAQFNKEA
-696 RIIDY
+696 IIEY
-701 LSGFISLEFSTNDN
+701 FSGFLTANNTHQE
-715 HLGYQIAQIINEYII
+715 YQIAQIINEYII

-740 EDISI
+740 ENISI
-745 NNVNKL
+745 NNINKL

-756 DESAQSKLCMT
+756 DESAQSRLCMS

-776 RYIFASFLNGM
+776 RYIFVSFLNGM
-787 FRNYFN
+787 FRNYYN
-793 KKGEFYDINYDQ
+793 KKGEFYDINYVE

-819 SNCVQLVI
+819 SNCVKFVI
-827 SSKSK
+827 DSK

>member
-21 YLGEDPK
+21 YLGEDQK
-28 TKELYAIKRVEK
+28 TKELYAIKRVDK
-40 RQLQQSQYLENAFW
+40 RQLQQSQYLEKAFW
-54 KEVDIMKKIKSPY
+54 KEVEIMRKIQSPY
-67 SVKLYNVLTSLHY
+67 SVKLYNVLPSLHY
-80 YNMVEELCDGDLYSE
+80 YNMVEELCDGDLYTE
-95 LMKCPNGFSTE
+95 LMKRPNGFSTE

-135 NVFIKYTKGNEFD
+135 NIFIKYTTRPEFD

-189 DLWSIGIII
+189 DLWSIGVII

-203 KDLPFKGKNEIMI
+203 KDLPFKGRNEGMI
-216 LQNIRQRPIPQNPTD
+216 LQNILHNNIPRNPTD

-245 PNKRITWKE
+245 PRERITWKD

-262 NNTIKY
+262 NTPRYI
-268 MEIAEPE
+268 EVPE
-275 NKIDNGLL
+275 QEEKIDNELL
-283 KQYTVLSTYNIGIK
+283 KQYTVISAFNTGLK

-309 IKNNKQV
+309 VNKNTQV

-329 TDQYKKEI
+329 PDQYKKEI
-337 ELFKTFRNN
+337 DLFKTFGNN
-346 NKVLKYLDNFS
+346 NKVLKYLDSFS

-368 QEGQILELYLKNNDF
+368 QEGQILDLYLKNNDF

-406 NISFDI
+406 NICFDI

-417 FLVLKSGEIIL
+417 FLVLKNGDIIL
-428 FDFGFLRRVLGPDE
+428 FDFGFLRRVLGADE

-454 VNYINLLTNTMNYGV
+454 VSYMNLLTNMMNYGV

-478 NVIFKNNKTIEFP
+478 NVVLKDNKIIEFP
-491 GHKTCSS
+491 AHKTCSS
-498 KFGKFLMNCFRNCQ
+498 KFGKFLINCFKKCQ
-512 RRWTFKD
+512 KRWTFKD
-519 CFDSPFL
+519 CFNSPFL
-526 KEKEELTIL
+526 KEKEELTVL
-535 FNNDR
+535 FNNER
-540 LQVMIDGIIQKFDAL
+540 LQVIIDGVLQKFDTL
-555 ANYYTNINFEAPE
+555 ASYYTNITLGAQK
-568 NKPFLNEIYELLII
+568 NKRFLNEIYELLII

-592 LFRTDNKK
+592 LFRSDNKK
-600 AYNKYI
+600 GYNKYI
-606 HEQEVTLI
+606 HEQEITLI
-614 KVFNTGKYSSLNL
+614 KVFSNGKYSSLNF
-627 DLEFLCNSYEIFD
+627 DLEYLCNTFEIFD
-640 NKNGNNPIIINF
+640 NKNENNPLIQNF
-652 LTRLIFDTK
+652 LTRLINDTK
-661 LMCKVIRAL
+661 KLSKVIKLL

-676 EMRLGSLE
+676 DMMLGSME
-684 FVKSIITQFNEG
+684 FVKSIIAQFNKEK
-696 RIIDY
+696 IIDY
-701 LSGFISLEFSTNDN
+701 FSGFLTGNNTHQE
-715 HLGYQIAQIINEYII
+715 YQIAQIINEYII

-745 NNVNKL
+745 NNINKL

-756 DESAQSKLCMT
+756 DESAQSKLCMS
-767 TALMTSTKD
+767 TALMTSTND
-776 RYIFASFLNGM
+776 RYIFVSFLNGM
-787 FRNYFN
+787 FRNYYN
-793 KKGEFYDINYDQ
+793 KKGEFYDINFVE
-805 EKEEKTLEGLVTFY
+805 EKEEKKLEGLVTFY
-819 SNCVQLVI
+819 SNCVKFVI
-827 SSKSK
+827 DSK

>member
-28 TKELYAIKRVEK
+28 TKELYAIKRVDK
-40 RQLQQSQYLENAFW
+40 RQLQQSQYLEKAFW
-54 KEVDIMKKIKSPY
+54 KEVEIMRKIQSPY

-80 YNMVEELCDGDLYSE
+80 YNMVEELCDGDLYTE
-95 LMKCPNGFSTE
+95 LMKRPNGFSTE

-135 NVFIKYTKGNEFD
+135 NVFIKYTKRPEFD

-189 DLWSIGIII
+189 DLWSIGVII

-203 KDLPFKGKNEIMI
+203 KDLPFKGRNEVMI
-216 LQNIRQRPIPQNPTD
+216 LQNIRQNNIPRNPTD

-245 PNKRITWKE
+245 PRKRITWKD

-262 NNTIKY
+262 NTPRYI
-268 MEIAEPE
+268 EVPE
-275 NKIDNGLL
+275 QEEKIDNELL
-283 KQYTVLSTYNIGIK
+283 KQYTVISAFNTGLK

-309 IKNNKQV
+309 VNKNTQV

-329 TDQYKKEI
+329 PDQYKKEI
-337 ELFKTFRNN
+337 DLFKTFGKN
-346 NKVLKYLDNFS
+346 NKVLKYLDSFS

-368 QEGQILELYLKNNDF
+368 QEGQILDLYLKNNDF

-406 NISFDI
+406 NICFDI

-417 FLVLKSGEIIL
+417 FLVLKNGDIIL
-428 FDFGFLRRVLGPDE
+428 FDFGFLRRVLGADE

-454 VNYINLLTNTMNYGV
+454 VSYMNLLTNMMNYGV

-478 NVIFKNNKTIEFP
+478 NVVLKDNKIIEFP
-491 GHKTCSS
+491 PHKTCSS
-498 KFGKFLMNCFRNCQ
+498 KFGKFLINCFKKCQ
-512 RRWTFKD
+512 KRWTFKD
-519 CFDSPFL
+519 CFNSPFL
-526 KEKEELTIL
+526 KEKEELTVL
-535 FNNDR
+535 FNNER
-540 LQVMIDGIIQKFDAL
+540 LQVIIDGVLQKFDTL
-555 ANYYTNINFEAPE
+555 ASYYTNITLRAQK
-568 NKPFLNEIYELLII
+568 NKRFLNEIYELLII

-592 LFRTDNKK
+592 LFRSDNKK
-600 AYNKYI
+600 GYNKYI
-606 HEQEVTLI
+606 HEQEITLI
-614 KVFNTGKYSSLNL
+614 KVFSNGKYSSLNF
-627 DLEFLCNSYEIFD
+627 DLEYLCNTFEIFD
-640 NKNGNNPIIINF
+640 NKNENNPLIQNF
-652 LTRLIFDTK
+652 LSRLISDTK
-661 LMCKVIRAL
+661 KLSKVIKLL

-676 EMRLGSLE
+676 DMMLGSME
-684 FVKSIITQFNEG
+684 FVKSIIAQFNKET
-696 RIIDY
+696 IIEY
-701 LSGFISLEFSTNDN
+701 FSGFLTANNTHQE
-715 HLGYQIAQIINEYII
+715 YQIAQIINEYII

-740 EDISI
+740 ENISI
-745 NNVNKL
+745 NNINKL

-756 DESAQSKLCMT
+756 DESAQSRLCMS
-767 TALMTSTKD
+767 TALMTSTND
-776 RYIFASFLNGM
+776 RYIFVSFLNGM
-787 FRNYFN
+787 FRNYYN
-793 KKGEFYDINYDQ
+793 KKGEFYDINFVE

-819 SNCVQLVI
+819 SNCVKLVI
-827 SSKSK
+827 DSK